1 MSKDNVQSR
10 QPSHLLPMIML
21 GMLFFIFGLVSWVN
35 SILIP
40 YFKVS
45 CELTHT
51 QSYLVALAFYIA
63 YLVMSIPA
71 ARLIGRVGS
80 KRSIMIGLWLMAA
93 GTLLFIPAAYARAYS
108 LFLTGLFTIGT
119 GLSVLQTVANPYVT
133 ILGPIE
139 SAARRISIMGLCNKI
154 AGIIAPLL
162 FAAVILKS
170 TDNELFEL
178 LKNNSVTGVEKDL
191 LLDDLIRRV
200 IVPYS
205 ILSLFLFLFGCAI
218 YFIRLPE
225 LNNHQQE
232 DILHTTKD
240 RKSIGSYPYLI
251 MGVFAIFFHV
261 AAQVISIDTI
271 ISYAESMGFNLQEAK
286 IFPSI
291 TLSCA
296 LVGYFL
302 GILLIPRI
310 ASQQQMLRIST
321 VGGLILSICVLFIP
335 GEIQMYGHTTSF
347 SIWCL
352 CLMGVCNALI
362 YAGIWPLAI
371 HDLGRWTN
379 LGSSFMVMALCGNA
393 FMPVIYGLI
402 ADHHGLRSGY
412 IVLIPCFL
420 YLIFYAFYGYKINHW
435 SELWKLK
442 KEK

>member
-1 MSKDNVQSR
+1 MFKGNVQ
-10 QPSHLLPMIML
+10 QKPSSNLLPMLML
-21 GMLFFIFGLVSWVN
+21 GTLFFIFGLVSWVN

-40 YFKVS
+40 YFKVA

-71 ARLIGRVGS
+71 AKLIGRIGP
-80 KRSIMIGLWLMAA
+80 KRGIIAGLWLMVA
-93 GTLLFIPAAYARAYS
+93 GTVLFVPAAYTRAYPV
-108 LFLTGLFTIGT
+108 FLTGLFTIGT
-119 GLSVLQTVANPYVT
+119 GLSILQTVANPYVT

-170 TDNELFEL
+170 TDTELFEV
-178 LKNNSVTGVEKDL
+178 LKSNSVAGAEKDL
-191 LLDDLIRRV
+191 LLDELIRRV

-218 YFIRLPE
+218 HFIRLPDLSNE
-225 LNNHQQE
+225 QE
-232 DILHTTKD
+232 KSTHSSGDH
-240 RKSIGSYPYLI
+240 KSIGSYPYLI
-251 MGVFAIFFHV
+251 LGVFAIFFHV

-271 ISYAESMGFNLQEAK
+271 ISYAESMGFNLHEAK

-296 LVGYFL
+296 LVGYFI
-302 GILLIPRI
+302 GILLIPRF
-310 ASQQQMLRIST
+310 ASQQRMFRICT
-321 VGGLILSICVLFIP
+321 VGGLILSVCVLVIP
-335 GEIQMYGHTTSF
+335 GEVQMYGHATSL
-347 SIWCL
+347 S
-352 CLMGVCNALI
+352 
-362 YAGIWPLAI
+362 I

-402 ADHHGLRSGY
+402 ADHYGLRIGY

-442 KEK
+442 KDK

>member
-1 MSKDNVQSR
+1 MFKGNVQ
-10 QPSHLLPMIML
+10 QKPSSNLLPMLML
-21 GMLFFIFGLVSWVN
+21 GTLFFIFGLVSWVN

-40 YFKVS
+40 YFKVAF
-45 CELTHT
+45 ELTHT

-71 ARLIGRVGS
+71 AKLIGRIGP
-80 KRSIMIGLWLMAA
+80 KRGIIAGLWLMAA
-93 GTLLFIPAAYARAYS
+93 GTVLFVPAACTRAYPV
-108 LFLTGLFTIGT
+108 FLTGLFTIGT
-119 GLSVLQTVANPYVT
+119 GLSILQTVANPYVT

-170 TDNELFEL
+170 TDTELFEV
-178 LKNNSVTGVEKDL
+178 LKSNSVAGAEKDL
-191 LLDDLIRRV
+191 LLDELIRRV

-218 YFIRLPE
+218 HFIRLPDLSNE
-225 LNNHQQE
+225 QE
-232 DILHTTKD
+232 KSTYSSGDH
-240 RKSIGSYPYLI
+240 KSIGSYPYLI
-251 MGVFAIFFHV
+251 LGVFAIFFHV

-271 ISYAESMGFNLQEAK
+271 ISYAESMGFNLHEAK

-296 LVGYFL
+296 LVGYFI
-302 GILLIPRI
+302 GILLIPRF
-310 ASQQQMLRIST
+310 ASQQRMFRICT
-321 VGGLILSICVLFIP
+321 VGGLILSVCVLVIP
-335 GEIQMYGHTTSF
+335 GEVQMYGHATSL

-352 CLMGVCNALI
+352 SLMGVCNALI

-402 ADHHGLRSGY
+402 ADHYGLRIGY

-442 KEK
+442 KDK

>member
-1 MSKDNVQSR
+1 MFKGNVQ
-10 QPSHLLPMIML
+10 QKPSSNLLPMLML
-21 GMLFFIFGLVSWVN
+21 GTLFFIFGLVSWVN

-40 YFKVS
+40 YFKVA

-71 ARLIGRVGS
+71 AKLIGRIGP
-80 KRSIMIGLWLMAA
+80 KRGIIAGLWLMAA
-93 GTLLFIPAAYARAYS
+93 GTVLFVPAACTRAYPV
-108 LFLTGLFTIGT
+108 FLTGLFTIGT
-119 GLSVLQTVANPYVT
+119 GLSILQTVANPYVT

-170 TDNELFEL
+170 TDTELFEV
-178 LKNNSVTGVEKDL
+178 LKSNSVAGAEKDL
-191 LLDDLIRRV
+191 LLDELIRRV
-200 IVPYS
+200 IVP
-205 ILSLFLFLFGCAI
+205 
-218 YFIRLPE
+218 
-225 LNNHQQE
+225 
-232 DILHTTKD
+232 
-240 RKSIGSYPYLI
+240 IGSYPYLI
-251 MGVFAIFFHV
+251 LGVFAIFFHV

-271 ISYAESMGFNLQEAK
+271 ISYAESMGFNLHEAK

-296 LVGYFL
+296 LVGYFI
-302 GILLIPRI
+302 GILLIPRF
-310 ASQQQMLRIST
+310 ASQQRMFRICT
-321 VGGLILSICVLFIP
+321 VGGLVLSVCVLVIP
-335 GEIQMYGHTTSF
+335 GEVQMYGHATSL

-352 CLMGVCNALI
+352 SLMGVCNALI

-402 ADHHGLRSGY
+402 ADHYGLRIGY

-442 KEK
+442 KDK